1 MLGIVRRS
9 RLISIVALS
18 FIAASFSVVVGASPG
33 SCTAIHPSPL
43 ELRRIAALIPH
54 IELKFMGLTYQTL
67 PAQPINDAY
76 STSDLAGDHEF
87 HNLLAEPPPN
97 PHRFIMRG

>member
-1 MLGIVRRS
+1 MLSATYAKTLTWG
-9 RLISIVALS
+9 LI
-18 FIAASFSVVVGASPG
+18 
-33 SCTAIHPSPL
+33 
-43 ELRRIAALIPH
+43 
-54 IELKFMGLTYQTL
+54 YQTH

-76 STSDLAGDHEF
+76 STSDSAGDHEF